1 MKAIVIGGG
10 IAGLATGV
18 ALRKVG
24 IEATVFEQADSVR
37 EVGAGLCL
45 GSNAVRMLHW
55 LELPPSDARPIEEG
69 ITYDHRGRVLQR
81 ESLRAIHQRLGFASV
96 CMERPALVD
105 LLASKASVVTGARL
119 KFWEHDAQGVTAHFE
134 NGREERGD
142 FLVGAD
148 GIHSRVREILL
159 GVSRPRFA
167 GYTTWRALVDIP
179 WERRTLVLGRGSQVG
194 IFPCTATRTYWFAT
208 TNIPVPGARVPSPRE
223 FFRGWTDV
231 WLDVLRRTPDE
242 AILRNDV
249 FDRPPVPAWGRGRVT
264 MLGDSIHATT
274 PNLGPGRLPGPRER
288 GRPGPG
294 AGPRWPAG
302 GVAAPLRGPPPPP
315 HRLHHPHHL
324 ALWTA
329 HAAGESPAG
338 GAAQLADE
346 PRALHRP
353 LAGGARKAARRG
365 AVAPRAS
372 LAARGS
378 RHS

>member
-1 MKAIVIGGG
+1 MRAIVIGGG

-37 EVGAGLCL
+37 EVGAGLSL
-45 GSNAVRMLHW
+45 WSNAVRMLHW
-55 LELPPSDARPIEEG
+55 LELPPSGARPIEEG
-69 ITYDHRGRVLQR
+69 ITYDQRGRVLQR

-167 GYTTWRALVDIP
+167 GYTTWRALVDMP

-249 FDRPPVPAWGRGRVT
+249 YDRPPVPSWGRGRVT

-274 PNLGPGRLPGPRER
+274 PNLGQ
-288 GRPGPG
+288 G
-294 AGPRWPAG
+294 ACQALESA
-302 GVAAPLRGPPPPP
+302 VA
-315 HRLHHPHHL
+315 L
-324 ALWTA
+324 ALELARGGPLVESLRRFEAHRRPRTA
-329 HAAGESPAG
+329 SITRTSWRFG
-338 GAAQLADE
+338 QLMQLE
-346 PRALHRP
+346 NPLLVALRNWLMSRELFIARSLGVLEKL
-353 LAGGARKAARRG
+353 LAGG
-365 AVAPRAS
+365 P
-372 LAARGS
+372 
-378 RHS
+378 